1 MTNLDEERKP
11 YQNDYRQN
19 LSEEDAS
26 EETEEETD
34 PSEKEA
40 TSFIDSDKSGKATH
54 DYKKRY
60 DDLKKHYDQ
69 KVEDFK
75 KSKEE
80 YEAKITSFD
89 SPTLPAGAT
98 SQEME
103 SFREDYPDVYKAM
116 QTISA
121 QQAEEKSK
129 QLEEEIASLKE
140 KEVQLIQ
147 EQAKKE
153 LTNAHPDFFELRET
167 EEFLQWLEEQPASIS
182 NGITQNNTD
191 SKWAVRVVDLY
202 KADKGLVKSRKKQSK
217 SNDKAADFVPTKN
230 KVVTNT
236 KTDRIWTTDEISRLR
251 PDQFDKLEKE
261 FWDSFYNQLKTWD
274 VSKMRANDQKVHQA
288 IIVLFESKDEIEIF
302 NKKAIYLY
310 LREITGLN
318 TKQVV
323 SSLNKFRVLYRGFKK
338 DWESGAL

>member
-1 MTNLDEERKP
+1 MATQSSHFGPKEVYMTNLDEERKL

-26 EETEEETD
+26 EETEEDTD

-40 TSFIDSDKSGKATH
+40 TSFIDADKSGKITH

-60 DDLKKHYDQ
+60 DDLKKHYDI

-89 SPTLPAGAT
+89 NPTLPAGAT

-140 KEVQLIQ
+140 KEVHLVQ

-153 LTNAHPDFFELRET
+153 LTDAHPDFFELREA
-167 EEFLQWLEEQPASIS
+167 EDFLQWLEEQPVSIS

-217 SNDKAADFVPTKN
+217 SNSKAADFVPTKN
-230 KVVTNT
+230 RVVADT

-261 FWDSFYNQLKTWD
+261 LEQ
-274 VSKMRANDQKVHQA
+274 AN
-288 IIVLFESKDEIEIF
+288 
-302 NKKAIYLY
+302 
-310 LREITGLN
+310 REGRI
-318 TKQVV
+318 
-323 SSLNKFRVLYRGFKK
+323 RP
-338 DWESGAL
+338 

>member
-1 MTNLDEERKP
+1 VATQSSHFGPKEVYMTNLDEERKL

-26 EETEEETD
+26 EETEEDTD

-40 TSFIDSDKSGKATH
+40 TSFIDADKSGKITH

-60 DDLKKHYDQ
+60 DDLKKHYDI

-89 SPTLPAGAT
+89 NPTLPAGAT

-140 KEVQLIQ
+140 KEVHLVQ

-153 LTNAHPDFFELRET
+153 LTDAHPDFFELREA
-167 EEFLQWLEEQPASIS
+167 EDFLQWLEEQPVSIS

-236 KTDRIWTTDEISRLR
+236 KTERIWTTDEISRLR

-261 FWDSFYNQLKTWD
+261 LEQ
-274 VSKMRANDQKVHQA
+274 AN
-288 IIVLFESKDEIEIF
+288 
-302 NKKAIYLY
+302 
-310 LREITGLN
+310 REGRI
-318 TKQVV
+318 
-323 SSLNKFRVLYRGFKK
+323 RP
-338 DWESGAL
+338 

>member
-1 MTNLDEERKP
+1 VATQSSHFGPKEVYMTNLDEERKL

-26 EETEEETD
+26 EETEEDTD

-40 TSFIDSDKSGKATH
+40 TSFIDADKSGKTTH

-60 DDLKKHYDQ
+60 DDLKKHYDI

-89 SPTLPAGAT
+89 NPTLPAGAT

-140 KEVQLIQ
+140 KEVHLVQ

-153 LTNAHPDFFELRET
+153 LTDAHPDFFELREA
-167 EEFLQWLEEQPASIS
+167 EDFLQWLEEQPVSIS

-236 KTDRIWTTDEISRLR
+236 KTERIWTTDEISRLR

-261 FWDSFYNQLKTWD
+261 LEQ
-274 VSKMRANDQKVHQA
+274 AN
-288 IIVLFESKDEIEIF
+288 
-302 NKKAIYLY
+302 
-310 LREITGLN
+310 REGRI
-318 TKQVV
+318 
-323 SSLNKFRVLYRGFKK
+323 RP
-338 DWESGAL
+338 

>member
-1 MTNLDEERKP
+1 VATQSSHFGPKEVYMTNLDEERKL

-26 EETEEETD
+26 EETEEDTD

-40 TSFIDSDKSGKATH
+40 TSFIDADKSGKTTH

-60 DDLKKHYDQ
+60 DDLKKHYDI

-89 SPTLPAGAT
+89 NPTLPAGAT

-103 SFREDYPDVYKAM
+103 SFREEYPDVYKAM

-140 KEVQLIQ
+140 KEVHLVQ

-153 LTNAHPDFFELRET
+153 LTDAHPDFFELREA
-167 EEFLQWLEEQPASIS
+167 EDFLQWLEEQPVSIS

-236 KTDRIWTTDEISRLR
+236 KTERIWTTDEISRLR

-261 FWDSFYNQLKTWD
+261 LEQ
-274 VSKMRANDQKVHQA
+274 AN
-288 IIVLFESKDEIEIF
+288 
-302 NKKAIYLY
+302 
-310 LREITGLN
+310 REGRI
-318 TKQVV
+318 
-323 SSLNKFRVLYRGFKK
+323 RP
-338 DWESGAL
+338 

>member
-1 MTNLDEERKP
+1 VATQSSHFGPKEVYMTNLDEERKL
-11 YQNDYRQN
+11 YQNDYRQS

-26 EETEEETD
+26 EETEEDTD

-40 TSFIDSDKSGKATH
+40 TSFIDADKSGKTTH

-60 DDLKKHYDQ
+60 DDLKKHYDI

-89 SPTLPAGAT
+89 NPTLPAGAT

-140 KEVQLIQ
+140 KEVHLVQ

-153 LTNAHPDFFELRET
+153 LTDAHPDFFELREA
-167 EEFLQWLEEQPASIS
+167 EDFLQWLEEQPVSIS

-236 KTDRIWTTDEISRLR
+236 KTERIWTTDEISRLR

-261 FWDSFYNQLKTWD
+261 LEQ
-274 VSKMRANDQKVHQA
+274 AN
-288 IIVLFESKDEIEIF
+288 
-302 NKKAIYLY
+302 
-310 LREITGLN
+310 REGRI
-318 TKQVV
+318 
-323 SSLNKFRVLYRGFKK
+323 RP
-338 DWESGAL
+338 

>member
-1 MTNLDEERKP
+1 VATQSSHFGPKEVYMTNLDEEKKL

-19 LSEEDAS
+19 LLEEDAS
-26 EETEEETD
+26 EETEEDTD

-40 TSFIDSDKSGKATH
+40 TSFIDADKSGKTTH

-60 DDLKKHYDQ
+60 DDLKKHYDI

-89 SPTLPAGAT
+89 NPTLPAGAT

-140 KEVQLIQ
+140 KEVHLVQ

-153 LTNAHPDFFELRET
+153 LTDAHPDFFELREA
-167 EEFLQWLEEQPASIS
+167 EDFLQWLEEQPVSIS

-236 KTDRIWTTDEISRLR
+236 KTERIWTTDEISRLR

-261 FWDSFYNQLKTWD
+261 LEQ
-274 VSKMRANDQKVHQA
+274 AN
-288 IIVLFESKDEIEIF
+288 
-302 NKKAIYLY
+302 
-310 LREITGLN
+310 REGRI
-318 TKQVV
+318 
-323 SSLNKFRVLYRGFKK
+323 RP
-338 DWESGAL
+338 

>member
-19 LSEEDAS
+19 LSKEDAS
-26 EETEEETD
+26 EVTEEETD

-89 SPTLPAGAT
+89 NPTLPAGAT

-140 KEVQLIQ
+140 KEVHLVQ

-153 LTNAHPDFFELRET
+153 LTDAHPDFFELRET

-261 FWDSFYNQLKTWD
+261 LEQ
-274 VSKMRANDQKVHQA
+274 AN
-288 IIVLFESKDEIEIF
+288 
-302 NKKAIYLY
+302 
-310 LREITGLN
+310 REGRI
-318 TKQVV
+318 
-323 SSLNKFRVLYRGFKK
+323 RP
-338 DWESGAL
+338 

>member
-26 EETEEETD
+26 EVTEEETD

-261 FWDSFYNQLKTWD
+261 LEQ
-274 VSKMRANDQKVHQA
+274 AN
-288 IIVLFESKDEIEIF
+288 
-302 NKKAIYLY
+302 
-310 LREITGLN
+310 REGRI
-318 TKQVV
+318 
-323 SSLNKFRVLYRGFKK
+323 RP
-338 DWESGAL
+338 

>member
-1 MTNLDEERKP
+1 MATQSSHFGPKEVYMTNLDEERKL

-19 LSEEDAS
+19 LLEEDAS
-26 EETEEETD
+26 EETEEDTD

-40 TSFIDSDKSGKATH
+40 TSFIDTDKSGKTTH

-60 DDLKKHYDQ
+60 DDLKKHYDI

-89 SPTLPAGAT
+89 NPTLPTGAT

-103 SFREDYPDVYKAM
+103 SFKEDYPDVYKAM

-140 KEVQLIQ
+140 KEVHLVQ

-153 LTNAHPDFFELRET
+153 LTDAHPDFFELRET
-167 EEFLQWLEEQPASIS
+167 EEFLQWLEEQPVSIS

-217 SNDKAADFVPTKN
+217 SNSKAADFVPTKN
-230 KVVTNT
+230 RVVADT
-236 KTDRIWTTDEISRLR
+236 KTERIWTTDEISRLR

-261 FWDSFYNQLKTWD
+261 LEQ
-274 VSKMRANDQKVHQA
+274 AN
-288 IIVLFESKDEIEIF
+288 
-302 NKKAIYLY
+302 
-310 LREITGLN
+310 REGRI
-318 TKQVV
+318 
-323 SSLNKFRVLYRGFKK
+323 RP
-338 DWESGAL
+338 

>member
-1 MTNLDEERKP
+1 VATQSSHFGPKEVYMTNLDEERKL
-11 YQNDYRQN
+11 YQNDYRQS

-26 EETEEETD
+26 EETEEDTD

-40 TSFIDSDKSGKATH
+40 TSFIDADKSGKTTH

-60 DDLKKHYDQ
+60 DDLKKHYDI

-89 SPTLPAGAT
+89 NPTLPAGAT

-103 SFREDYPDVYKAM
+103 SFREEYPDVYKAM

-140 KEVQLIQ
+140 KEVHLVQ

-153 LTNAHPDFFELRET
+153 LTDAHPDFFELREA
-167 EEFLQWLEEQPASIS
+167 EDFLQWLEEQPVSIS

-236 KTDRIWTTDEISRLR
+236 KTERIWTTDEISRLR

-261 FWDSFYNQLKTWD
+261 LEQ
-274 VSKMRANDQKVHQA
+274 AN
-288 IIVLFESKDEIEIF
+288 
-302 NKKAIYLY
+302 
-310 LREITGLN
+310 REGRI
-318 TKQVV
+318 
-323 SSLNKFRVLYRGFKK
+323 RP
-338 DWESGAL
+338 

>member
-1 MTNLDEERKP
+1 VATQSSHFGPKEVYMTNLDEERKL

-19 LSEEDAS
+19 LLEEDAS
-26 EETEEETD
+26 EETEEDTD

-40 TSFIDSDKSGKATH
+40 TSFIDADKSGKTTH

-60 DDLKKHYDQ
+60 DDLKKHYDI

-89 SPTLPAGAT
+89 NPTLPAGAT

-140 KEVQLIQ
+140 KEVHLVQ

-153 LTNAHPDFFELRET
+153 LTDAHPDFFELREA
-167 EEFLQWLEEQPASIS
+167 EDFLQWLEEQPVSIS

-236 KTDRIWTTDEISRLR
+236 KTERIWTTDEISRLR

-261 FWDSFYNQLKTWD
+261 LEQ
-274 VSKMRANDQKVHQA
+274 AN
-288 IIVLFESKDEIEIF
+288 
-302 NKKAIYLY
+302 
-310 LREITGLN
+310 REGRI
-318 TKQVV
+318 
-323 SSLNKFRVLYRGFKK
+323 RP
-338 DWESGAL
+338 